1 MYFALTGLTQHPAR
15 SRGVAPG
22 CIDYAPLGQR
32 KKARRLVSLVPT
44 LARSHA
50 RSFPRSL
57 VPTRLAWEPI
67 SGAPAPHIPASI
79 GKSPNGPQRV
89 ARRLGGKERTPTGRH
104 RKYRSIRVCVRLRG
118 PASRPAVRD
127 FARFHAPCVGTKLR
141 CARTAYPKHLGSQY
155 HRPFLS
161 LPNRAW

>member
-89 ARRLGGKERTPTGRH
+89 GWGARNEPQQGH
-104 RKYRSIRVCVRLRG
+104 REHRSVRVCVG
-118 PASRPAVRD
+118 VRSS
-127 FARFHAPCVGTKLR
+127 PQPT
-141 CARTAYPKHLGSQY
+141 
-155 HRPFLS
+155 S
-161 LPNRAW
+161 LPRTQAPAWMRMIRKLKLPGIAFPS

>member
-15 SRGVAPG
+15 SRGVAPD

-32 KKARRLVSLVPT
+32 KKARRLV
-44 LARSHA
+44 
-50 RSFPRSL
+50 SL